1 MRQGLGCENYFW
13 PLHSKSFAFLE
24 ECAPNMCSVIYINVL
39 L

>member
-1 MRQGLGCENYFW
+1 MRQELGCVNYFW